1 MTKEGKMKYKLVPS
15 SFSKEFSC
23 PTKLPG
29 ILLKSTG
36 ISQKANAVFMPQVIL
51 LGCNKFVAVRDGQ
64 WKESYHSA
72 RHQNTQVHTSRWTAS
87 PDM

>member
-1 MTKEGKMKYKLVPS
+1 MTKEGKMRYKLVPS
-15 SFSKEFSC
+15 SFPRVSY

-29 ILLKSTG
+29 ILLRSTG

-51 LGCNKFVAVRDGQ
+51 HGCNKFVAVRDGQ

-72 RHQNTQVHTSRWTAS
+72 RHHNTQVHTSRWTAS